1 MPGEITHNYRSSN
14 GNLSP
19 INLKRIS
26 RLLNILKTGEVNEQ
40 MGKIILKTEFL
51 KKEQKWIE
59 NKIFNIFGKSWLTR
73 FVRNLLKQNCW

>member
-40 MGKIILKTEFL
+40 MGKIILKTEYL
-51 KKEQKWIE
+51 KKEQK
-59 NKIFNIFGKSWLTR
+59 
-73 FVRNLLKQNCW
+73 